1 MLVILSVKGL
11 AMAYIIHHFWPYLTI
26 HNKDRP
32 WLLNEVA
39 EASKQSDEAELIG
52 ESHHLNQQWD
62 QLLPGE

>member
-1 MLVILSVKGL
+1 
-11 AMAYIIHHFWPYLTI
+11 MAYIIHHFWPYLTI